1 MIRAFLARRGAALAT
16 VLAGVLVVALI
27 AVISLVST
35 GYRAD
40 KLSLDDDSVWV
51 TNQSRQA
58 IGRANVRVGEL
69 NAALA
74 VERAGTGAT
83 GVDVVQDASTV
94 LLVDRA
100 AGSVGRVDLATATVD
115 EPVPLPPGASDVH
128 VARGRVVI
136 ARGGDLWLL
145 PTASLED
152 FRSDDEPTVSLGA
165 DALTAVAP
173 TGDIFVY
180 RAETGRLSH
189 LGPGS
194 DRVDDATTIDAVAT
208 DTPQDG
214 GADSGADGGADGA
227 PAVADSPGA
236 LQLTAT
242 GDRYALLDRDAGLLH
257 TPSGQIDLADI
268 DGLDV
273 ATAVVQQPSAARDG
287 VLVATAGSLVD
298 VSPSGAGRVLATG
311 AFGPAVAPASTPD
324 PAAGTVGECLV
335 GAWQSG
341 TVASLC
347 GRPSSDDTARVST
360 VSGMVP
366 GADLAFRVL
375 EDRVVLNDRVGG
387 GSWAVLDGN
396 RSIDNWDDLL
406 ADTDTEEQVEE
417 NTDDTPPE
425 FDEEQKPPV
434 AVADSLGARPGRS
447 TLLPVLLNDY
457 DPNGDVLVIDGVGEV
472 PTDTGRVDLVNDG
485 QSIKLTLSPEARGD
499 IRFAYSI
506 SDGRGGTATAD
517 VTVTVRGDDE
527 NGPPAQVRPTRTT
540 VAAGGRVSTQ
550 VLGDWVDPDGDPLYL
565 TRASVDAP
573 DLTQFTPAGEVV
585 YTDGGTGAEARDIP
599 LLVSDGRAEGAGVLA
614 VSIKPSGQVPIIAD
628 GFAVTAYA
636 GEDVRIAPLDHARGG
651 SAPLRLVNV
660 PSRDGSTV
668 VPDYDLGTFRF
679 TSGEARTHL
688 LEYTVT
694 DGVLTETGQVRI
706 DVLPNPTGAA
716 PVTVPHTAFV
726 REQSSQDVAVLEQD
740 FDPAGGV
747 LVVTGVDDAPVESGI
762 RVEVV
767 EQRLVRITL
776 TRPLEAP
783 TPIGYHVSN
792 GTAESDGTI
801 TVIQVPT
808 PAVRQAPI
816 ANPDTASVRVG
827 DAIDIPVLANDRH
840 PDGDALTLDA
850 TLSRQV
856 PANAGLLFA
865 SGTVLRYLAPREPG
879 NYTATYRVRGPDGQW
894 ADADLTL
901 TVREADAA
909 GNRPPVPK
917 TVTSRVLAGDTVRVP
932 IPLQG
937 IDPDGDSVK
946 LAGQASNPEKGAV
959 TASGIDWFEYEAG
972 AYSTGTD
979 EFSYTV
985 VDTLGQT
992 ATGTVR
998 IGISPPRDGAR
1009 NPVATSD
1016 EVTTRPGRTITV
1028 RPLDNDSDPD
1038 GDTLTITGVTPTTPG
1053 ATAEVRGSTIRVTV
1067 PDGRGRYGF
1076 VYDIENGRGGTA
1088 STFLTVVADPDA
1100 PAARPLAR
1108 DTVLSLSDIQD
1119 ADEVTVNPLKNV
1131 FFAEGEVSSLDLTI
1145 PGDFAQAARVTGSK
1159 RVVVAVTNESQIIPF
1174 VVAHPDDADVT
1185 ATAFI
1190 WVPGKRDA
1198 VPQLK
1203 AGVKPI
1209 SVTSGESVDIRLADY
1224 VIAPDGRDVRLT
1236 DTATVRA
1243 THADGSALT
1252 VDDRTLRFRSAEGY
1266 FGPASISFE
1275 VTDSGGGGAGGAAK
1289 AATLVLPIDVV
1300 PTENQPPVFTG
1311 GQIDFEPGQSKDI
1324 DLTKLTRYPYA
1335 DDLDQLAFSVLD
1347 PRATGF
1353 DVALSGSTLT
1363 VTARADTPKGAAS
1376 SALIGVRDTANPGQ
1390 NGRLDLRVVASTRP
1404 LAQPATDQVIA
1415 PRGQTT
1421 TVNVLQNDQAT
1432 NPFPGEPLTVVA
1444 VRGADGQNVPAG
1456 VSITPSADRS
1466 TLSIQVS
1473 GDAAAR
1479 DTTVQYQVADATGDP
1494 ARHTWGTVRI
1504 SVQDTPDPVSAVRVT
1519 GFDDR
1524 GITVTW
1530 VPGAANNAS
1539 ITGFRVGVRP
1549 AGGGAATTTACAATT
1564 CRVPTPGNGSD
1575 NAVTLEVVAE
1585 NSIGASTPTGL
1596 AERVWS
1602 DVIPAAPAGITAEPL
1617 DGGLR
1622 IGWDAVS
1629 MPSGA
1634 SPVRTY
1640 VVTVGGRERSIAA
1653 AGSCSGGRCTTEVQ
1667 GLPNGSRVD
1676 LTISARNDAY
1686 PALSK
1691 WNSAAGQGT
1700 PFGAPSGGGVRAD
1713 GDSGSGSV
1721 TVSWSGFGSNGD
1733 PIAGY
1738 FVERLANGQ
1747 APTGSGACRVSSPAP
1762 GTVTPPV
1769 AGGSV
1774 VEVRSEGAGASS
1786 TVFTG
1791 LDEANKTYFF
1801 AVWAYNRAGCA
1812 VSNVTEVRIRPT
1824 PGDAPRAD
1832 GAMVETARSTYDYRV
1847 TNLQPRADRYQIATV
1862 DAAGNRVGAWVAF
1875 ATGAFPRE
1883 VLELPTGQ
1891 RVQFALRACNVYAV
1905 VEVCGDPAVMTA
1917 PETSLAFRPVDLRY
1931 DGAAGAYSWTALP
1944 SNGPDY
1950 PATALCVDQA
1960 NPENAGI
1967 SSATGCSFPAPPVD
1981 PALFITIGG
1990 KRIQVTP

>member
-1 MIRAFLARRGAALAT
+1 MMRAFLARRGAALAT
-16 VLAGVLVVALI
+16 VLAGLVVIALI

-51 TNQSRQA
+51 ANQSRQA

-83 GVDVVQDASTV
+83 GVDVVQSGSTV
-94 LLVDRA
+94 LVVDRA

-115 EPVPLPPGASDVH
+115 EPIPLPSGVSSVH
-128 VARGRVVI
+128 VADGRIVI

-145 PTASLED
+145 PVTALED
-152 FRSDDEPTVSLGA
+152 FRSDSDPTISLGS

-180 RAETGRLSH
+180 RAETGRLAH
-189 LGPGS
+189 IRPGS
-194 DRVDDATTIDAVAT
+194 DRVEDATTIDTRAT
-208 DTPQDG
+208 ASTEQE
-214 GADSGADGGADGA
+214 GAEGAEAGAE
-227 PAVADSPGA
+227 SPGV

-257 TPSGQIDLADI
+257 TPSGQTDLTDTAEV
-268 DGLDV
+268 DV
-273 ATAVVQQPSAARDG
+273 STAVLQQPSAARDG
-287 VLVATAGSLVD
+287 VLVASADSLVD
-298 VSPSGAGRVLATG
+298 VRSSGAPRVLATG
-311 AFGPAVAPASTPD
+311 SFGPPVAPAATPN
-324 PAAGTVGECLV
+324 PAAGGPGECVV

-341 TVASLC
+341 SVATLC
-347 GRPSSDDTARVST
+347 GRPAPGDAAQLST
-360 VSGMVP
+360 VTGMAP
-366 GADLAFRVL
+366 GADLVFRVL

-396 RSIDNWDDLL
+396 RAIDNWDDLL
-406 ADTDTEEQVEE
+406 ADTDTEQQVEE

-434 AVADSLGARPGRS
+434 AVADDLGARPGRS

-457 DPNGDVLVIDGVGEV
+457 DPNGDVLVIDSVGEV
-472 PTDTGRVDLVNDG
+472 PVATGRVDLVNDG
-485 QSIKLTLSPEARGD
+485 QSIKLTLAPEARGD
-499 IRFAYSI
+499 IRFAYTI
-506 SDGRGGTATAD
+506 SDGRGGMATAD
-517 VTVTVRGDDE
+517 VTVGVRGDDE

-540 VAAGGRVSTQ
+540 VAAGGRVSTP
-550 VLGDWVDPDGDPLYL
+550 VLGDWVDPDGDPLFL
-565 TRASVDAP
+565 TRAAVDAP
-573 DLTQFTPAGEVV
+573 DVVQFTAAGEVV

-599 LLVSDGRAEGAGVLA
+599 LLVSDGRAEGGGVLT
-614 VSIKPSGQVPIIAD
+614 VSIKPSGQVPIVAE

-636 GEDVRIAPLDHARGG
+636 GEDVRISPLDHARGG

-694 DGVLTETGQVRI
+694 DGVLTETGQVRV
-706 DVLPNPTGAA
+706 DVRPNPTGAA

-747 LVVTGVDDAPVESGI
+747 LVVTGVDAPPAESGI

-776 TRPLEAP
+776 TRPLDAP
-783 TPIGYHVSN
+783 TPVAYHVSN

-856 PANAGLLFA
+856 PGNAGLLFA

-894 ADADLTL
+894 ADADVTL
-901 TVREADAA
+901 TVREADRA

-917 TVTSRVLAGDTVRVP
+917 TVTSRVLAGDTVRIS
-932 IPLQG
+932 IPLSG

-959 TASGIDWFEYEAG
+959 TASGTEWFDYEAG

-979 EFSYTV
+979 EFTYTV

-992 ATGTVR
+992 ASGTVR
-998 IGISPPRDGAR
+998 IGISPPREGAR

-1016 EVTTRPGRTITV
+1016 EVTTRPGRTVTV

-1053 ATAEVRGSTIRVTV
+1053 ASAEVRGSTIRVTV

-1131 FFAEGEVSSLDLTI
+1131 FFAEGEVSSLELTI

-1159 RVVVAVTNESQIIPF
+1159 RVVVAVTDRSQIIPF
-1174 VVAHPDDADVT
+1174 VVAHPDDASVT

-1190 WVPGKRDA
+1190 WVPGKQDA

-1209 SVTSGESVDIRLADY
+1209 RVTSGESVDIRLADY

-1252 VDDRTLRFRSAEGY
+1252 ADDRTLRFRSADGY

-1275 VTDSGGGGAGGAAK
+1275 VTDSSGGAAK

-1300 PTENQPPVFTG
+1300 PAENQPPVFTG

-1335 DDLDQLAFSVLD
+1335 DDLDQLAYSVLD

-1353 DVALSGSTLT
+1353 DVALSGRTLT
-1363 VTARADTPKGAAS
+1363 VTARADTPKGSTS
-1376 SALIGVRDTANPGQ
+1376 SALIGVRDATNPGQ

-1415 PRGQTT
+1415 PRGQVT
-1421 TVNVLQNDQAT
+1421 TVDVLQNDQAT
-1432 NPFPGEPLTVVA
+1432 NPFPGEPLSVVA
-1444 VRGADGQNVPAG
+1444 VRGADGQNSPAG
-1456 VSITPSADRS
+1456 VTITPSADRS

-1473 GDAAAR
+1473 NTAAAR

-1494 ARHTWGTVRI
+1494 SRYTWGTVRI
-1504 SVQDTPDPVSAVRVT
+1504 SVQDAPEPVSAVRVT

-1530 VPGAANNAS
+1530 VPGAANNSS
-1539 ITGFRVGVRP
+1539 ITGFRVSVRP
-1549 AGGGAATTTACAATT
+1549 AGGGQGTSTACAATT

-1575 NAVTLEVVAE
+1575 NAVTLDVVAE
-1585 NSIGASTPTGL
+1585 NAIGASAPTAL
-1596 AERVWS
+1596 ADRVWS
-1602 DVIPAAPAGITAEPL
+1602 DVIPAAPGGIAAEPL

-1622 IGWDAVS
+1622 VSWAAVS
-1629 MPSGA
+1629 MPAGA
-1634 SPVRTY
+1634 SAVRTY
-1640 VVTVGGRERSIAA
+1640 VVTVGGRERSVAA
-1653 AGSCSGGRCTTEVQ
+1653 SGSCSGGRCSTEIQ

-1676 LTISARNDAY
+1676 LTVSARNDAY

-1700 PFGAPSGGGVRAD
+1700 PFGAPTGGSARAD
-1713 GDSGSGSV
+1713 GDSGSGTV

-1733 PIAGY
+1733 PVAGY
-1738 FVERLANGQ
+1738 YVERLTNAQVPSG
-1747 APTGSGACRVSSPAP
+1747 AGACRVSSPAP
-1762 GTVTPPV
+1762 GTVSPPT
-1769 AGGSV
+1769 AGGTV
-1774 VEVRSEGAGASS
+1774 ADVRAEGPDAAS
-1786 TVFTG
+1786 TVFSG
-1791 LDEANKTYFF
+1791 LDESNRTYYF

-1812 VSNVTEVRIRPT
+1812 VSNVAEVRIRPT
-1824 PGDAPRAD
+1824 PTDTPRAD
-1832 GAMVETARSTYDYRV
+1832 GAMVDTGRSVIDFRV
-1847 TNLQPRADRYQIATV
+1847 TSLQPRADRYQIAPV
-1862 DAAGNRVGAWVAF
+1862 DAQGNPAGSWVSF
-1875 ATGAFPRE
+1875 AAGGFPRE
-1883 VLELPTGQ
+1883 ALGLPTGE
-1891 RVQFALRACNVYAV
+1891 RVRFALRACNVYAV
-1905 VEVCGDPAVMTA
+1905 VEVCGDPAVITA
-1917 PETSLAFRPVDLRY
+1917 PEASLAFRPVDLRY
-1931 DGAAGAYSWTALP
+1931 DAVAGAYSWTALP
-1944 SNGPDY
+1944 NNGPDY
-1950 PATALCVDQA
+1950 TATSRCIDRA
-1960 NPENAGI
+1960 NPENTGTGT
-1967 SSATGCSFPAPPVD
+1967 ATGCAFAAPPVD
-1981 PALFITIGG
+1981 PALFVMIGD
-1990 KRIQVTP
+1990 KTVQVTP

>member
-1 MIRAFLARRGAALAT
+1 MIRAFFARRGATLAT
-16 VLAGVLVVALI
+16 ALAGVLVIALI

-40 KLSLDDDSVWV
+40 KLTLDDDSVWV

-74 VERAGTGAT
+74 VERAGTGET
-83 GVDVVQDASTV
+83 GVDVVQDGATV

-115 EPVPLPPGASDVH
+115 EPIPLPPGATDVH
-128 VARGRVVI
+128 VARGRIVI

-165 DALTAVAP
+165 DAITAVAP

-189 LGPGS
+189 LRPGAV
-194 DRVDDATTIDAVAT
+194 RVDDTTTIDTGARAN
-208 DTPQDG
+208 PQD
-214 GADSGADGGADGA
+214 AQDGGADGA
-227 PAVADSPGA
+227 PAAADSPGA

-242 GDRYALLDRDAGLLH
+242 GGRYALLDRDAGVLH
-257 TPSGQIDLADI
+257 TASGETDLTQI
-268 DGLDV
+268 DGLDA
-273 ATAVVQQPSAARDG
+273 ATAVVQQPSAARDS
-287 VLVATAGSLVD
+287 VLIATAGLLVD
-298 VSPSGAGRVLATG
+298 VSPSGAPRVLATG
-311 AFGPAVAPASTPD
+311 SFGPAVAPAVVPN
-324 PAAGTVGECLV
+324 PAASAGAECVV

-341 TVASLC
+341 TVATLC
-347 GRPSSDDTARVST
+347 GRPSNGDTADLST
-360 VSGMVP
+360 VPGMTP
-366 GADLAFRVL
+366 GADLAFRML
-375 EDRVVLNDRVGG
+375 EDRVVLNDRIGG

-425 FDEEQKPPV
+425 FDDEQKPPV

-457 DPNGDVLVIDGVGEV
+457 DPNGDVLVIDSVGEV

-485 QSIKLTLSPEARGD
+485 QSIKLTLTPQARGD

-506 SDGRGGTATAD
+506 SDGRGGAATAD

-527 NGPPAQVRPTRTT
+527 NGPPAQMRPTRTT
-540 VAAGGRVSTQ
+540 VAAGGRVTTQ
-550 VLGDWVDPDGDPLYL
+550 VLGDWVDPDGDPIYL
-565 TRASVDAP
+565 TRASVEAP
-573 DLTQFTPAGEVV
+573 DLAQFTPAGEVV

-614 VSIKPSGQVPIIAD
+614 VSIKPSGQVPIVAE

-636 GEDVRIAPLDHARGG
+636 GEDVRVTPLDHVRGG

-660 PSRDGSTV
+660 PSRDGSTI

-694 DGVLTETGQVRI
+694 DGVLTETGRVRV
-706 DVLPNPTGAA
+706 DVLPKPTGAA

-747 LVVTGVDDAPVESGI
+747 LVVTGVDAAPAENGI
-762 RVEVV
+762 RVEVI

-776 TRPLEAP
+776 TRPLDAP

-792 GTAESDGTI
+792 GTAESAGTI
-801 TVIQVPT
+801 TVVEVPT

-856 PANAGLLFA
+856 PGNAGLLFA
-865 SGTVLRYLAPREPG
+865 SGTVLRYLAPQEPG

-894 ADADLTL
+894 ADADVTL
-901 TVREADAA
+901 TVREADPAA
-909 GNRPPVPK
+909 NRPPVPK
-917 TVTSRVLAGDTVRVP
+917 TVTSRVLAGDSVRVP

-946 LAGQASNPEKGAV
+946 LVGQASNPEKGAV
-959 TASGIDWFEYEAG
+959 TQSGTDWFTYEAG

-985 VDTLGQT
+985 VDALGQT

-1016 EVTTRPGRTITV
+1016 EVTTRPGRTVTV

-1076 VYDIENGRGGTA
+1076 VYDIENSRGGTA
-1088 STFLTVVADPDA
+1088 SSFVTVVADPDA

-1108 DTVLSLSDIQD
+1108 DTVLTLSDIQD

-1145 PGDFAQAARVTGSK
+1145 PGGFAETARVTDSK
-1159 RVVVAVTNESQIIPF
+1159 RVVVQVTDQSQIIPF
-1174 VVAHPDDADVT
+1174 VVAHPDDAAIT

-1190 WVPGKRDA
+1190 WVPGTRDA

-1203 AGVKPI
+1203 TGITPI
-1209 SVTSGESVDIRLADY
+1209 RVTSGESIDIRLADY

-1252 VDDRTLRFRSAEGY
+1252 ADDRTLRFRSADGY

-1275 VTDSGGGGAGGAAK
+1275 VTDSGGTGGAAK

-1335 DDLDQLAFSVLD
+1335 DDLEQLAFSVLD

-1353 DVALSGSTLT
+1353 DVALSGRTLT
-1363 VTARADTPKGAAS
+1363 VTVRPETPTGSAS
-1376 SALIGVRDTANPGQ
+1376 SALIGVRDAANPGQ
-1390 NGRLDLRVVASTRP
+1390 NGRLELRVVASTRP

-1432 NPFPGEPLTVVA
+1432 NPFPGTPLTVVA

-1473 GDAAAR
+1473 AEAAAR

-1494 ARHTWGTVRI
+1494 ARQTWGTVRI
-1504 SVQDTPDPVSAVRVT
+1504 SVQDVPDPVSAVRVT

-1524 GITVTW
+1524 GITLTW
-1530 VPGAANNAS
+1530 APGAANNAS

-1549 AGGGAATTTACAATT
+1549 ASGGAATTTTCAATT

-1575 NAVTLEVVAE
+1575 NAVTLDVVAE
-1585 NSIGASTPTGL
+1585 NAIGASAPTTL

-1602 DVIPAAPAGITAEPL
+1602 DVIPAAPGGITADPL

-1622 IGWDAVS
+1622 IGWDAVT

-1640 VVTVGGRERSIAA
+1640 VVTVGGRERSVAA
-1653 AGSCSGGRCTTEVQ
+1653 AASCSSGRCTTEVQ

-1676 LTISARNDAY
+1676 VAVSARNDAY

-1691 WNSAAGQGT
+1691 WNTAAGQGT
-1700 PFGAPSGGGVRAD
+1700 PFGAPSGGTVRAD
-1713 GDSGSGSV
+1713 GDSGSGTV

-1738 FVERLANGQ
+1738 YVERLNNSQ
-1747 APTGSGACRVSSPAP
+1747 IPSGSGACRVSSPAP
-1762 GTVTPPV
+1762 GSVTPPA

-1774 VEVRSEGAGASS
+1774 AEVRAEAAGATS
-1786 TVFTG
+1786 TVFSG
-1791 LDEANKTYFF
+1791 LDEANTTYHF

-1812 VSNVTEVRIRPT
+1812 VSNVAEVRIRPT
-1824 PGDAPRAD
+1824 PGDTPRAG
-1832 GAMVETARSTYDYRV
+1832 GAMVETSRSVYDYRV
-1847 TNLQPRADRYQIATV
+1847 TDLQPNADRYQIATV
-1862 DAAGNRVGAWVAF
+1862 DAAGNRVGSWVAF
-1875 ATGAFPRE
+1875 AAGSFPRE
-1883 VLELPTGQ
+1883 VLGLPTGQ

-1905 VEVCGDPAVMTA
+1905 VEVCGNPAVVTA
-1917 PETSLAFRPVDLRY
+1917 PEVSLAFRPIDLRY
-1931 DGAAGAYSWTALP
+1931 DAAAGAYSWTALP
-1944 SNGPDY
+1944 ANGPDY
-1950 PATALCVDQA
+1950 PAASLCVDQS
-1960 NPENAGI
+1960 NPENTGT
-1967 SSATGCSFPAPPVD
+1967 STATGCSFPAPPVN